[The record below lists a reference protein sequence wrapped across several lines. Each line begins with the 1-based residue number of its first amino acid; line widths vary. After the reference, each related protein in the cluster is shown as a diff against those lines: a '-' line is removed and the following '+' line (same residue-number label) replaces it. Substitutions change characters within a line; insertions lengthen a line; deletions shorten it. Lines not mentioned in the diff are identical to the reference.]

1 MNSCGKIVTSKLWE
15 PQESLTKAPWC
26 ITSFWRSL
34 MMEYHRKL
42 GETIEVSPPNV
53 LLRHWRLCRSS
64 QFPIWDG
71 SSFCVLYMAMF
82 CEDIPLV
89 LAITTSVL
97 SIKSPQILNCA
108 LVTSFTKKPCVKY
121 MSWCEIRSLPKDFP
135 ALTYLERISATFS
148 YHELCCPQN

>member
-1 MNSCGKIVTSKLWE
+1 MPILLHSCPFLWERVPMNSCGKIVTSKLWE

-71 SSFCVLYMAMF
+71 SSFYVLYMAMV

-97 SIKSPQILNCA
+97 SIKSPQTLNCA
-108 LVTSFTKKPCVKY
+108 LVTSFT
-121 MSWCEIRSLPKDFP
+121 RSPQWSTWSDVRSGLYPKMFLHW
-135 ALTYLERISATFS
+135 LT
-148 YHELCCPQN
+148 